1 MGESA
6 PVKGSSNNWYLLFS
20 RGGENE
26 AIEQNMSC
34 SPFGLHLQTYEKNL
48 KRQRKRQDYLML
60 QLETRHLDAEPPI
73 FLRIHETSIC

>member
-1 MGESA
+1 MLSCLA
-6 PVKGSSNNWYLLFS
+6 NDNKDKLSCLK
-20 RGGENE
+20 R
-26 AIEQNMSC
+26 AIFYNK
-34 SPFGLHLQTYEKNL
+34 LADLQTYEKNL